1 MKYYH
6 KTYAR
11 DPYWTTARFN
21 SKCTC
26 GQEIKK
32 GDRIFYYPA
41 TKTALCPKCSEK
53 AANEF
58 ACAVQDEDFYNSQY

>member
-21 SKCTC
+21 SKCSC
-26 GQEIKK
+26 GQQINK

-53 AANEF
+53 ASNEF

>member
-11 DPYWTTARFN
+11 DPYWTDARFR
-21 SKCTC
+21 SVCKC
-26 GQEIKK
+26 GQVIYK

-53 AANEF
+53 ASNEF
-58 ACAVQDEDFYNSQY
+58 AAAVQDEDFYNSQY

>member
-11 DPYWTTARFN
+11 DPYWTDARFR
-21 SKCTC
+21 SICKC
-26 GQEIKK
+26 GQVINK
-32 GDRIFYYPA
+32 GDRIFYCPA

-58 ACAVQDEDFYNSQY
+58 VCAVQDEDFYNSQY